1 MKKNYTVLLLSFSII
16 LASLIISFSNRYKPS
31 LVNESFVVDSWTG
44 NIYDIQGNNL
54 TEIHK
59 NLNPSKIQKDRDFDK
74 IQ

>member
-1 MKKNYTVLLLSFSII
+1 MKNYYTVLLLSFSII
-16 LASLIISFSNRYKPS
+16 IAAFIISFSNRYKPS
-31 LVNESFVVDSWTG
+31 PINESFVIDSWTG

-59 NLNPSKIQKDRDFDK
+59 NLNPSKTQKNPNFNK